1 MPRVVSLLAVA
12 LAAAL
17 LGAPP
22 ASEGQARAPRAWRI
36 GLLLPRAEPAME
48 AGFRQGLRD
57 LGYVEGQHVTI
68 DARSTGGAPDRTAA
82 VVAEFARLP
91 VDVIVTW
98 TTPAA
103 LAATRGTYR
112 IPVVAVTGDPV
123 TNGLVAG
130 LARPGGNF
138 TGITIL
144 TDELDTKALELLRE
158 AIPQAARLA
167 VFWNPGNPL
176 WPPVLKRLQDTAT
189 ALGVKLHPV
198 EIGDANALERGF
210 AAAIRQQANAVLVLR
225 DNLFAVNSGRI
236 VDLAARHR
244 LPVMYGRRTD
254 VEAGGLM
261 SYGVDLP
268 GLMRRL
274 ATYVDKILK
283 GATPAD
289 LPVEQPTRFELV
301 INLKTAK
308 SLGLTI
314 PQSVLQRADEV
325 IQ

>member
-1 MPRVVSLLAVA
+1 VVIVLAVA
-12 LAAAL
+12 LAIGL
-17 LGAPP
+17 LGAPL
-22 ASEGQARAPRAWRI
+22 ATEGQPRATRVWRI
-36 GLLLPRAEPAME
+36 GLLLPRDEPAME

-57 LGYVEGQHVTI
+57 LGYVEGQHVVV
-68 DARSTGGAPDRTAA
+68 DARPTGGALDRTAA

-123 TNGLVAG
+123 TTGLVAG

-144 TDELDTKALELLRE
+144 TDELDTKALELLHE
-158 AIPQAARLA
+158 TIPQAARLA

-176 WPPVLKRLQDTAT
+176 WPPVLQRLQATAT
-189 ALGVKLHPV
+189 TLGVRLQPV
-198 EIGDANALERGF
+198 EVGDANGLERAF
-210 AAAIRQQANAVLVLR
+210 AAVRKEQASAVLVLR
-225 DNLFAVNSGRI
+225 DNLFALHSGRI
-236 VDLAARHR
+236 IDLAARHR
-244 LPVMYGRRTD
+244 LPAMYGRRTE

-283 GATPAD
+283 GARPAD

-301 INLKTAK
+301 INLRTAK
-308 SLGLTI
+308 ALGLTI
-314 PQSVLQRADEV
+314 PQSVLQRADDV
-325 IQ
+325 MQ